1 MKRRFFFQKPTASRK
16 TKKRI
21 KGKNMERLQAFVA
34 LNGRRQNN
42 DNGGGY
48 LSGPQVIYSYSLEL
62 NLVVFRFRF
71 WRDVLLNY
79 T

>member
-1 MKRRFFFQKPTASRK
+1 M
-16 TKKRI
+16 
-21 KGKNMERLQAFVA
+21 GRLQAFVA

-42 DNGGGY
+42 DNRGGY
-48 LSGPQVIYSYSLEL
+48 LFGPQVIYSYDFEL

-79 T
+79 AK